1 MVHLLAKSQAIDA
14 KLKSL
19 DLEIPRS
26 HLFWTLAFP
35 MSELLARELVK
46 TGQAIVWWDRSD
58 LIATSST
65 VGWHSIAETLSRSEE
80 EMVRRFVPVLLNS
93 ALELFKDLPRRQEP
107 NGQLT
112 IWR

>member
-1 MVHLLAKSQAIDA
+1 MVQLLAKSRVIDG
-14 KLKSL
+14 KLK
-19 DLEIPRS
+19 LEIPRS

-58 LIATSST
+58 LIVTSST
-65 VGWHSIAETLSRSEE
+65 LGWHSIADALSKSDEE
-80 EMVRRFVPVLLNS
+80 IVRRFVPVLLNS
-93 ALELFKDLPRRQEP
+93 VVELFKDLPRRQEP
-107 NGQLT
+107 GGQLV